1 MVNEKKSKGWVI
13 TFAALGVNLVLGLLY
28 TWGVFQ
34 KALVDQWHW
43 SSTTASLPY
52 SVAIAVFAFTMIFAG
67 RAQDKI
73 GPRYVAMLGG
83 IMLGLGL
90 IASGLTTNPM
100 VMVFTFG
107 VVGAC
112 GIGLGYSA
120 TTPCAIKWFQSSKR
134 GLISGI
140 VVAGVG
146 LAPVYIA
153 PLTNELIKTYGIEQ
167 TFIILGIFAIVG
179 VVTFSFFLKNPPAGY
194 IPLQGTVSAQT
205 AVVSVDMSWNEM
217 MKTKQFYMLWFM
229 YLLSA
234 TAGLMLIGHLPKI
247 ASSQAG
253 WKAGYFLV
261 VVLSIFNAIGRVY
274 IGSLSDKIGRT
285 TAMMIVFFLQAAN
298 MFIFT
303 FYDSIPLLIAGAAIA
318 GLAYGALFT
327 LFPTTTADLFGIK
340 NLGVNYG
347 LVFTGWGI
355 AGVVGPLVGGMVKD
369 ATGSYTI
376 SYIVAG
382 ILLLLGIA
390 MVWVMRYSKK

>member
-1 MVNEKKSKGWVI
+1 MTKTTKLTGWTV

-34 KALVDQWHW
+34 KALVEQWHW

-52 SVAIAVFAFTMIFAG
+52 SVSIAVFAFMMIFAG

-83 IMLGLGL
+83 LMLGIGL
-90 IASGLTTNPM
+90 IASGLTKNPG
-100 VMVFTFG
+100 VMIFTFG

-120 TTPCAIKWFQSSKR
+120 TTPCAIKWFNSSKR

-153 PLTNELIKTYGIEQ
+153 PLTNYLIKTYDIQ
-167 TFIILGIFAIVG
+167 STFTILGVFAI
-179 VVTFSFFLKNPPAGY
+179 TATLLFSMALRNPPEEFK
-194 IPLQGTVSAQT
+194 PEMNTSAQK
-205 AVVSVDMSWNEM
+205 AQSNDSSWKVM
-217 MKTKQFYMLWFM
+217 MGTRQFYMLWIL

-247 ASSQAG
+247 ASTQAG
-253 WKAGYFLV
+253 WKAGYYLV
-261 VVLSIFNAIGRVY
+261 VVLSVFNALGRVLV
-274 IGSLSDKIGRT
+274 GFLSDKIGRKT
-285 TAMMIVFFLQAAN
+285 SMAIVFTLQAAN

-303 FYDSIPLLIAGAAIA
+303 FFNTIPLLIIGAAVA

-327 LFPTTTADLFGIK
+327 LFPATTADLFGVK

-355 AGVVGPLVGGMVKD
+355 AGLSGPIIGGLVND
-369 ATGSYTI
+369 ATGTYTI
-376 SYIVAG
+376 SYIISGGLLVTG
-382 ILLLLGIA
+382 LILLKFLKIKA
-390 MVWVMRYSKK
+390 